1 MPPVKKEAFAGRG
14 GACHGAATAIGGAPH
29 LRGGVHM
36 KPIAIAAVLLSTLV
50 PLSVA
55 VAEVQATYVFTTVD
69 SYNIKGDVLAV
80 EVTGIVQGEA
90 TPRTVTLTY
99 HPSTFSGQGGD
110 YVASQRTF
118 DRCERLLLLAM
129 SKPGQ
134 YLLELRQ
141 EVEPIGTIEFIGCK
155 LTRR

>member
-1 MPPVKKEAFAGRG
+1 
-14 GACHGAATAIGGAPH
+14 
-29 LRGGVHM
+29 M
-36 KPIAIAAVLLSTLV
+36 KQIAVAAVLLSTLL

-69 SYNIKGDVLAV
+69 SYNIKGEVSEV

-99 HPSTFSGQGGD
+99 HPSTFSSQAGD

-134 YLLELRQ
+134 YFLELRQ
-141 EVEPIGTIEFIGCK
+141 EHDPFSTILFIGCK

>member
-1 MPPVKKEAFAGRG
+1 
-14 GACHGAATAIGGAPH
+14 
-29 LRGGVHM
+29 M

-69 SYNIKGDVLAV
+69 SYNIKGDSLEVQ
-80 EVTGIVQGEA
+80 VTGIVQGEA

-99 HPSTFSGQGGD
+99 HPSTFSGQAGD
-110 YVASQRTF
+110 YVASMRTF

-134 YLLELRQ
+134 YFLELRQ
-141 EVEPIGTIEFIGCK
+141 EVQHPDGLQFVGCK